1 MLDFFWNLGSFIL
14 ALGILVAI
22 HEYGHFWVARKMGVK
37 VLRFS
42 IGFGKPLLK
51 WHDKYNTEYVIAA
64 IPLGGYVKMLDERV
78 DEVPEN
84 ERHLSFNAKS
94 VQARIAI
101 VAAGPLANF
110 LFAIVA
116 LAAMYMVGVQS
127 VKPVVGS
134 ITEGSRADQAGI
146 MPSEQIIK
154 IGDDTIA
161 TWQDATFALM
171 SSLGEQSVPVVVRN
185 ENYQEQTKMLNV
197 EGWKLDQQDVPPLSS
212 LGIVPFRPQATLTIA
227 AITKNSAAEL
237 ANLQVNDTIIA
248 VNGETISDWQQLVNL
263 ITQSANKS
271 LQFSV
276 KRQDSINSVTVT
288 PKSRINEHGIEQG
301 FLGVAPVVQPWPEGY
316 VETRSFGPLDS
327 IARGTQET
335 WRLIT
340 LSFDMI
346 GNLITGQV
354 SVKNLS
360 GPVGIAVGA
369 GTSVSYGLVAFLSFL
384 ALISV
389 NLGVFNLLPLPVLD
403 GGHLMYY
410 IIELFRKKPVSEKT
424 QEFGFKVGALL
435 LIFLTCFALFNDVSR
450 L

>member
-1 MLDFFWNLGSFIL
+1 MFDFFWNLGSFIL

-51 WHDKYNTEYVIAA
+51 WHDKYKTEYVIAA

-78 DEVPEN
+78 DEVPAN

-101 VAAGPLANF
+101 VAAGPMANF

-134 ITEGSRADQAGI
+134 ITEGSRAEQAGI
-146 MPSEQIIK
+146 MPSQHIIK
-154 IGDDTIA
+154 IGDDDIT
-161 TWQDATFALM
+161 TWQDATFSLM
-171 SSLGEQSVPVVVRN
+171 SSLGEQSVDVTVRD
-185 ENYQEQTKMLNV
+185 ENLQTRVKTLNLD
-197 EGWKLDQQDVPPLSS
+197 GWKLDQQDVPPLSS

-227 AITKNSAAEL
+227 AVTKNSAAEQ
-237 ANLQVNDTIIA
+237 ADLQAKDIILA
-248 VNGETISDWQQLVNL
+248 VNGETISNWQQLVNL

-276 KRQDSINSVTVT
+276 KRQDSIKTITVT
-288 PKSRINEHGIEQG
+288 PQGRIDDNGVEQG
-301 FLGVAPVVQPWPEGY
+301 FLGVAPVVQPWPDGY
-316 VETRSFGPLDS
+316 VETRHYGPLDS
-327 IARGTQET
+327 IVRGTKET

>member
-134 ITEGSRADQAGI
+134 ITEGSRAEQAGI

>member
-101 VAAGPLANF
+101 VAAGPMANF

-134 ITEGSRADQAGI
+134 ITEGSRAEQAGI

-301 FLGVAPVVQPWPEGY
+301 FLGVAPVVQPWPDGY
-316 VETRSFGPLDS
+316 VETRSFGLLDS

>member
-1 MLDFFWNLGSFIL
+1 MFDFFWNLGSFIL
-14 ALGILVAI
+14 ALGILVTV
-22 HEYGHFWVARKMGVK
+22 HEYGHFWVARKAGVK

-42 IGFGKPLLK
+42 IGFGKSLLK

-78 DEVPEN
+78 DEVPAN
-84 ERHLSFNAKS
+84 QRHLSFNAKS

-101 VAAGPLANF
+101 VAAGPMANF
-110 LFAIVA
+110 LFAIFA
-116 LAAMYMVGVQS
+116 LAVMYMVGVQTI
-127 VKPVVGS
+127 KPVVGS
-134 ITEGSRADQAGI
+134 VVEGSRAEQAGI
-146 MPSEQIIK
+146 MPTQQIIK
-154 IGDDTIA
+154 IGDDDISN
-161 TWQDATFALM
+161 WQDATFSLM
-171 SSLGEQSVPVVVRN
+171 SHLGDKSVAVTLRN
-185 ENYQEQTKMLNV
+185 ENYQQTVQTLNLD
-197 EGWKLDQQDVPPLSS
+197 GWKLDQQDVPPLSS
-212 LGIVPFRPQATLTIA
+212 LGIVPFRPQATLVIA
-227 AITKNSAAEL
+227 AITKNSAAEQ
-237 ANLQVNDTIIA
+237 ANLQVNDVILA
-248 VNGETISDWQQLVNL
+248 VNGETMSSWQQLVNL

-276 KRQDSINSVTVT
+276 KRQDSIKTITVT
-288 PKSRINEHGIEQG
+288 PKSRVVSNGIEQG
-301 FLGVAPVVQPWPEGY
+301 FLGVAPVVEQWPDDF
-316 VETRSFGPLDS
+316 VETRHYGPLDS
-327 IARGTQET
+327 IVLGTKET

-346 GNLITGQV
+346 GNLITGQM

>member
-1 MLDFFWNLGSFIL
+1 MFDFFWNLGSFIL
-14 ALGILVAI
+14 ALGILVTV
-22 HEYGHFWVARKMGVK
+22 HEYGHFWVARKAGVK

-78 DEVPEN
+78 DEVPAN
-84 ERHLSFNAKS
+84 QRHLSFNAKS

-101 VAAGPLANF
+101 VAAGPMANF
-110 LFAIVA
+110 LFAIFA
-116 LAAMYMVGVQS
+116 LAVMYMVGVQTI
-127 VKPVVGS
+127 KPVVGS
-134 ITEGSRADQAGI
+134 VVEGSRAEQAGI
-146 MPSEQIIK
+146 MPTQQIIK
-154 IGDDTIA
+154 IGDDDISN
-161 TWQDATFALM
+161 WQDATFSLM
-171 SSLGEQSVPVVVRN
+171 SHLGDKSVAVTLRN
-185 ENYQEQTKMLNV
+185 ENYQQTVQTLNLD
-197 EGWKLDQQDVPPLSS
+197 GWKLDQQDVPPLSS
-212 LGIVPFRPQATLTIA
+212 LGIVPFRPQATLVIA
-227 AITKNSAAEL
+227 AITKNSAAEQ
-237 ANLQVNDTIIA
+237 ANLQVNDVILA
-248 VNGETISDWQQLVNL
+248 VNGETMSSWQQLVNL

-276 KRQDSINSVTVT
+276 KRQDSIKTIIVT
-288 PKSRINEHGIEQG
+288 PNSRVVSNGVEQG
-301 FLGVAPVVQPWPEGY
+301 FLGVAPVVEQWPDDF
-316 VETRSFGPLDS
+316 VETRHYGPLDS
-327 IARGTQET
+327 IVLGTKET

-369 GTSVSYGLVAFLSFL
+369 GTSVSYGLVTFLSFL

>member
-14 ALGILVAI
+14 ALGILVTV
-22 HEYGHFWVARKMGVK
+22 HEYGHFWVARKAGVK

-78 DEVPEN
+78 DEVPAN
-84 ERHLSFNAKS
+84 QRHLSFNAKS

-101 VAAGPLANF
+101 VAAGPMANF
-110 LFAIVA
+110 LFAIFA
-116 LAAMYMVGVQS
+116 LAVMYMVGVQTI
-127 VKPVVGS
+127 KPVVGNVV
-134 ITEGSRADQAGI
+134 EGSRAEQAGI
-146 MPSEQIIK
+146 MPTQQIIK
-154 IGDDTIA
+154 IGDDDIA
-161 TWQDATFALM
+161 NWQDATFSLM
-171 SSLGEQSVPVVVRN
+171 SHLGDKSVAVTLRN
-185 ENYQEQTKMLNV
+185 ENYQQTTHTLNLD
-197 EGWKLDQQDVPPLSS
+197 GWKLDQQDVPPLSS

-227 AITKNSAAEL
+227 AITKDSAAEQ
-237 ANLQVNDTIIA
+237 ANLQVSDVILA
-248 VNGETISDWQQLVNL
+248 VNGETMSSWQQLVNL

-276 KRQDSINSVTVT
+276 KRQDSIKTITVT
-288 PKSRINEHGIEQG
+288 PKSRVVSNGVEQG
-301 FLGVAPVVQPWPEGY
+301 FLGVAPVVEQWPDDF
-316 VETRSFGPLDS
+316 VETRHYGPLDS
-327 IARGTQET
+327 IVLGTKET

-346 GNLITGQV
+346 GNLITGQM

>member
-101 VAAGPLANF
+101 VAAGPMANF

-134 ITEGSRADQAGI
+134 ITEGSRAEQAGI

>member
-1 MLDFFWNLGSFIL
+1 MFDFFWNLGSFIL
-14 ALGILVAI
+14 ALGILVTV
-22 HEYGHFWVARKMGVK
+22 HEYGHFWVARKAGVK

-78 DEVPEN
+78 DEVPAN
-84 ERHLSFNAKS
+84 QRHLSFNAKS

-101 VAAGPLANF
+101 VAAGPMANF
-110 LFAIVA
+110 LFAIFA
-116 LAAMYMVGVQS
+116 LAVMYMVGVQTI
-127 VKPVVGS
+127 KPVVGS
-134 ITEGSRADQAGI
+134 VVEGSRAEQAGI
-146 MPSEQIIK
+146 MPTQQIIK
-154 IGDDTIA
+154 IGDDDISN
-161 TWQDATFALM
+161 WQDATFSLM
-171 SSLGEQSVPVVVRN
+171 SHLGDKSVAVTLRN
-185 ENYQEQTKMLNV
+185 ENYQQTVQTLNLD
-197 EGWKLDQQDVPPLSS
+197 GWKLDQQDVPPLSS
-212 LGIVPFRPQATLTIA
+212 LGIVPFRPQATLVIA
-227 AITKNSAAEL
+227 AITKNSAAEQ
-237 ANLQVNDTIIA
+237 ANLQVNDVILA
-248 VNGETISDWQQLVNL
+248 VNGETMSSWQQLVNL

-276 KRQDSINSVTVT
+276 KRQDSIKTIIVT
-288 PKSRINEHGIEQG
+288 PNSRVVSNGIEQG
-301 FLGVAPVVQPWPEGY
+301 FLGVAPVVEQWPDDF
-316 VETRSFGPLDS
+316 VETRHYGPLDS
-327 IARGTQET
+327 IVLGTKET

>member
-1 MLDFFWNLGSFIL
+1 MSNLGEESVEVIVRDKNL
-14 ALGILVAI
+14 QP
-22 HEYGHFWVARKMGVK
+22 RVK
-37 VLRFS
+37 
-42 IGFGKPLLK
+42 
-51 WHDKYNTEYVIAA
+51 T
-64 IPLGGYVKMLDERV
+64 
-78 DEVPEN
+78 
-84 ERHLSFNAKS
+84 
-94 VQARIAI
+94 
-101 VAAGPLANF
+101 
-110 LFAIVA
+110 
-116 LAAMYMVGVQS
+116 
-127 VKPVVGS
+127 
-134 ITEGSRADQAGI
+134 
-146 MPSEQIIK
+146 
-154 IGDDTIA
+154 
-161 TWQDATFALM
+161 
-171 SSLGEQSVPVVVRN
+171 
-185 ENYQEQTKMLNV
+185 LNL
-197 EGWKLDQQDVPPLSS
+197 EGWKLDQRDLPPLSS

-227 AITKNSAAEL
+227 AVTKDSAAEH
-237 ANLQVNDTIIA
+237 ANLQVNDTILS
-248 VNGETISDWQQLVNL
+248 VNGETISNWQQLVNL

-276 KRQDSINSVTVT
+276 KRQDTIQAITVT
-288 PKSRINEHGIEQG
+288 PKGRIDNNGIEQG
-301 FLGVAPVVQPWPEGY
+301 FLGVAPVVQQWPDGY
-316 VETRSFGPLDS
+316 VETRHYGPLDS
-327 IARGTQET
+327 IVRGTKET